1 MYTLLYVRRLSS
13 PRYVH
18 IVTELL
24 HGLDL
29 YEWIELK
36 LGGNGRRGES
46 PVIPERHALVLAGQ
60 VRATLYT
67 IHYIIYMARY
77 VGS

>member
-1 MYTLLYVRRLSS
+1 
-13 PRYVH
+13 VH

-60 VRATLYT
+60 VRAKT
-67 IHYIIYMARY
+67 IYINSSSQVQVRAKL
-77 VGS
+77 

>member
-1 MYTLLYVRRLSS
+1 
-13 PRYVH
+13 VH

-29 YEWIELK
+29 YEWSELK

-60 VRATLYT
+60 VRAKLY
-67 IHYIIYMARY
+67 I
-77 VGS
+77 